1 MAPAAAAAESE
12 APAAGAASEL
22 TRKRLKELA
31 QVSGLH
37 GLPTKGGEAM
47 DLAAYSEAQQRLYF
61 LGQVRGVFA
70 YTCAGSQGGGGLM

>member
-1 MAPAAAAAESE
+1 MAPAAAAAAAETE
-12 APAAGAASEL
+12 TPAVGAEI

-31 QVSGLH
+31 QASGLQ

-61 LGQVRGVFA
+61 LGQVRGA
-70 YTCAGSQGGGGLM
+70 